1 MYKKIRAEEYI
12 MSKRVITNKICFD
25 NEKYLKEQT
34 KEILKRVKRFDNKLY
49 LEFGGKICFDY
60 HAARVLPG
68 YDSNVKMRLLE
79 KLKDY
84 AEIVVSV
91 YAKDIE
97 QGRVRGDFGI
107 TYDLA
112 TLKLIDDLR
121 DWGLDVAAVVITRF
135 SNEPAALKFKR
146 RLERLGIRVYK
157 HYPIKGYP
165 FDVEKIVSPRGYGK
179 NDYIHTKKP
188 IVIITAPGP
197 GSGKLSVCLSQLYH
211 DHKKGIKSGYAKF
224 ETFPIWNLP
233 LNHPI
238 NVAYEAATV
247 DLGDFNLVDPHH
259 LEKYGKKTINYN
271 RDVEAFPILKNI
283 IHKITGLDNSYYNS
297 PTDMG
302 VNMAGF
308 GIIDDRVARIAAKQ
322 EIIRRFFRHNL
333 EFAVGIGTKEEFER
347 VKAIMKKVGVR
358 PEDRAVVLPARAAAE
373 ECRKKGKGNKGY
385 YCGAAIELNNG
396 KIITGKNSPLMHA
409 ASSAIINA
417 IKYLA
422 GIRDKVHIL
431 KPEVMNDLSKLKKE
445 ILSMSSE
452 SLNLDEIL
460 VALSI
465 SAHTDKNAKR
475 VISKLKILRGCELH
489 STHLPTPGDEAG
501 LRKLGI
507 NFTTD
512 AIPSSRLFFNY

>member
-1 MYKKIRAEEYI
+1 MIKI
-12 MSKRVITNKICFD
+12 ICFD
-25 NEKYLKEQT
+25 NERYLEEQT
-34 KEILKRVKRFDNKLY
+34 REILERVKRFDNKLY

-68 YDSNVKMRLLE
+68 YDPNVKMRLLE
-79 KLKDY
+79 KLKGY
-84 AEIVVSV
+84 AEIVISV

-112 TLKLIDDLR
+112 TLKLIDDLKA
-121 DWGLDVAAVVITRF
+121 WNLDVTSVVLTRF
-135 SNEPAALKFKR
+135 DNEPAANKFQRK
-146 RLERLGIRVYK
+146 LERRGIKVYRHFK
-157 HYPIKGYP
+157 IDGYP
-165 FDVEKIVSPRGYGK
+165 FNVEKIVSPDGYGR
-179 NDYIHTKKP
+179 NEYVQTKKP
-188 IVIITAPGP
+188 VVIVSAPGP

-211 DHKKGIKSGYAKF
+211 DHKHGINSGYAKF

-233 LNHPI
+233 LKHPVNI
-238 NVAYEAATV
+238 AYEAATV
-247 DLGDFNLVDPHH
+247 DLADFNLIDPHH
-259 LEKYGKKTINYN
+259 LETYGKTAVNYN

-283 IHKITGLDNSYYNS
+283 IHKITNSQDSYYNS

-302 VNMAGF
+302 VNRAGF
-308 GIIDDRVARIAAKQ
+308 GIIDDEGTKFAARQ

-333 EFAVGIGTKEEFER
+333 EFAIGSGTKEEFER
-347 VKAIMKKVGVR
+347 ARSIMESAGVK
-358 PEDRAVVLPARAAAE
+358 PEDRPVVLPARDSAS
-373 ECRKKGKGNKGY
+373 ECKAKGKGNKGY
-385 YCGAAIELNNG
+385 FCGAAIELMDG

-422 GIRDKVHIL
+422 GIDDSIHIL
-431 KPEVMNDLSKLKKE
+431 KPEVMNDLSRLKKD

-465 SAHTDKNAKR
+465 SAHTDVNAR
-475 VISKLKILRGCELH
+475 DALSKLKGLRGCELH

-512 AIPSSRLFFNY
+512 AIPSSSLFFNF

>member
-1 MYKKIRAEEYI
+1 MIK
-12 MSKRVITNKICFD
+12 KICFD
-25 NEKYLKEQT
+25 NKKYLEEQT
-34 KEILKRVKRFDNKLY
+34 KEILQRVKKFDNKLY

-68 YDSNVKMRLLE
+68 YDPNVKMMLLE
-79 KLKDY
+79 KLKDH
-84 AEIVVSV
+84 AEIVISV

-121 DWGLDVAAVVITRF
+121 SWKLNVTSVVLTRF
-135 SNEPAALKFKR
+135 ENEPAAVKFQRK
-146 RLERLGIRVYK
+146 LERLGIKVYR
-157 HYPIKGYP
+157 HYKIKGYP
-165 FDVEKIVSPRGYGK
+165 FDIEKIVSPDGYGK
-179 NDYIHTKKP
+179 NEYVETKKP

-197 GSGKLSVCLSQLYH
+197 GSGKLSVCLSQFYH
-211 DHKKGIKSGYAKF
+211 DHKKGVNSGYAKF
-224 ETFPIWNLP
+224 ETFPIWNIP
-233 LNHPI
+233 LKHPI
-238 NVAYEAATV
+238 NIAYEAATV
-247 DLGDFNLVDPHH
+247 DLADFNLIDPHH
-259 LEKYGKKTINYN
+259 LKTYGKSSVNYN

-283 IHKITGLDNSYYNS
+283 ILKITGLKNSYYNS

-302 VNMAGF
+302 VNRAGF
-308 GIIDDRVARIAAKQ
+308 GIINDAGTRLAAKQ

-333 EFAVGIGTKEEFER
+333 EFATGSGTKEELER
-347 VKAIMKKVGVR
+347 AKAIMKTAGVN
-358 PEDRAVVLPARAAAE
+358 PEDRLVVLPAREAAK
-373 ECRKKGKGNKGY
+373 ECEAKGKGNKGY
-385 YCGAAIELNNG
+385 FCGAAIELKDG
-396 KIITGKNSPLMHA
+396 KIVIGKNSALMHS

-422 GIRDKVHIL
+422 GIDDKVHIL
-431 KPEVMNDLSKLKKE
+431 KPEIMKDLSRLKKE
-445 ILSMSSE
+445 ILSLSSE

-465 SAHTDKNAKR
+465 SAHADNNAKKAL
-475 VISKLKILRGCELH
+475 SKLKELRGCELH
-489 STHLPTPGDEAG
+489 NTHLPTPGDETG

-512 AIPSSRLFFNY
+512 AIPSSSLFFNF